1 MSTRVIQGRGG
12 TAVRFEDNS
21 DTILRQIRNNADSAM
36 AQIGD
41 ILVEAVQNKILYGY
55 HDVHG
60 LPHNPHTEIVD
71 TERLFDSID
80 ASVRRVSQNAVTT
93 TVGANT
99 PYAHYV
105 HDGTRYHDGTS
116 KLKGRPFITDAV
128 QDSQE
133 EIRRILTG
141 TLPNG
146 LR

>member
-1 MSTRVIQGRGG
+1 MATRVIQGRGG

-21 DTILRQIRNNADSAM
+21 DTILRQIRDNSQAAM
-36 AQIGD
+36 GQIGD
-41 ILVEAVQNKILYGY
+41 MLVEAVQNKILYGY

-71 TERLFDSID
+71 TGQLFDSID
-80 ASVRRVSQNAVTT
+80 ASVRVVSQNAVTT

-105 HDGTRYHDGTS
+105 HDGTS

>member
-1 MSTRVIQGRGG
+1 MATRVILGQCG

-21 DTILRQIRNNADSAM
+21 DTILRQIRDNSHAAM
-36 AQIGD
+36 TQIGD
-41 ILVEAVQNKILYGY
+41 MLVEAVQNKILYGY

-60 LPHNPHTEIVD
+60 LPNNPHTEIVD
-71 TERLFDSID
+71 TGRLFDSID
-80 ASVRRVSQNAVTT
+80 ARVRVVSQNAVTT

-105 HDGTRYHDGTS
+105 HDGTS
-116 KLKGRPFITDAV
+116 KLKGRPFITDSV

>member
-1 MSTRVIQGRGG
+1 MATRVIQGRGG

-21 DTILRQIRNNADSAM
+21 DTILRQIRDNSQAAM
-36 AQIGD
+36 GQIGD
-41 ILVEAVQNKILYGY
+41 MLVEAVQNKILYGY

-60 LPHNPHTEIVD
+60 LPHDPHTEIVD
-71 TERLFDSID
+71 TGQLFDSID
-80 ASVRRVSQNAVTT
+80 ASVRVVSQNTVTT

-105 HDGTRYHDGTS
+105 HDGTS

>member
-1 MSTRVIQGRGG
+1 MATRVIQGRGG

-21 DTILRQIRNNADSAM
+21 DTILRQIRDNSHAAM
-36 AQIGD
+36 TQIGD
-41 ILVEAVQNKILYGY
+41 MLVEAVQNKILYGY

-71 TERLFDSID
+71 TGLLFDSID
-80 ASVRRVSQNAVTT
+80 ASVRVVSQNAVTT

-99 PYAHYV
+99 EYAHYV
-105 HDGTRYHDGTS
+105 HDGTS